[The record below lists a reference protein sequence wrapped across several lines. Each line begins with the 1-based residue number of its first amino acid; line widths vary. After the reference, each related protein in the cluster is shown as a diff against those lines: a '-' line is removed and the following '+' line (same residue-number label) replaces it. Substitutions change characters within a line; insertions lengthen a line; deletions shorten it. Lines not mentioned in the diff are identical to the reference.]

1 MIYVDMSKRYFHHKL
16 VRDRIPEIIEQHGEE
31 YEARVLGDEE
41 YTKTLK
47 EKLVEEAK
55 EVVGAKYEELPS
67 ELADVLQLVQ
77 DIAAHAG
84 VPLENIEETRKDKE
98 ARNGGFK
105 RRVFLIWSSR
115 PQGEGAK

>member
-1 MIYVDMSKRYFHHKL
+1 MSKRYFHHKL
-16 VRDRIPEIIEQHGEE
+16 VRDRIPEIIRSCGEE
-31 YEARVLGDEE
+31 YEARVLDDEE

-55 EVVGAKYEELPS
+55 EVVGAKNEELPS

-77 DIAAHAG
+77 DIAANAN
-84 VPLENIEETRKDKE
+84 VPLEDIEQTRKDKE

-105 RRVFLIWSSR
+105 NKTFLIWSSR
-115 PQGEGAK
+115 PKGTGAK

>member
-1 MIYVDMSKRYFHHKL
+1 MTKKYSHNKL

-31 YEARVLGDEE
+31 YETRILGKKE
-41 YTKTLK
+41 YAKALK

-55 EVVGAKYEELPS
+55 EVVGAKDGELPS

-77 DIAAHAG
+77 DIAANAG
-84 VPLENIEETRKDKE
+84 VPLEDIEQTRKDKE

-105 RRVFLIWSSR
+105 RRIFLVWSSR
-115 PQGEGAK
+115 PQGKGAK

>member
-1 MIYVDMSKRYFHHKL
+1 MGKRHFHYKL
-16 VRDRIPEIIEQHGEE
+16 VRDRISEIIEQHGEE

-41 YTKTLK
+41 YTKALK

-55 EVVGAKYEELPS
+55 EVVGAKDEELPS

-77 DIAAHAG
+77 DIAVNAG
-84 VPLENIEETRKDKE
+84 VPPEDIEQTRKDKE

-105 RRVFLIWSSR
+105 QRVFLIWSSR
-115 PQGEGAK
+115 PQGKGAK